1 MQKHDGPALA
11 MNSRSNS
18 TGMSTTSMLMNE
30 LFANY
35 DRRIRPFAE
44 EHRPVQVHMSIV
56 LGILID
62 IRENEQIACYVISHV
77 QRWTDLRLKWRP
89 REWNGTK
96 ELIAPLSNIW
106 LPRIFVY
113 NSMVTTDMLPPEKY
127 DVRIKHTGEIKIN
140 IPQYLEAICR
150 LSIENFP
157 FDYEYCAIALAS
169 PLLTTNEMECF
180 AHQPL
185 PDQSYFAGNAEW
197 ELINVTARH
206 MTFKEEEEVRAEVH
220 YIFLFK
226 RRAIFYI
233 AVIVIPIMLISAL
246 SLMGI
251 FSIVSDNEAR
261 NDKAGLGLSSLLSLS
276 VILGILSDALPRTN
290 SLPLLGIYI
299 LCVIIICAL
308 AVCLSLI
315 LSTLSRKLVEK
326 GRVPSS
332 FTYRLVCLQPKKF
345 TKSRVSRHSIFRP
358 SLTVTLTNG
367 VDKTKTNATTIGNPT
382 TKPEDCGFQFQ
393 DLAKIY
399 KAIGYL
405 AEEQRHIKRK
415 VDRRQ
420 MKLLIEQEWYAVFSR
435 INFALL
441 VIFELLNSASLLFFL
456 QYAFTPPQPMREPL
470 LLYFLLLSTVQ
481 SINANPSELL
491 DRLLSKYDKRVRPFA
506 DEQKPVTIQMTIV
519 LSILTELRENEQTA
533 SFVRLQWNPDENQ
546 GLKQLVVPVSLL
558 WIPKLFI
565 YNSVETK
572 DMLTSERFDARV
584 QHTGEIR
591 INLPQYVSTICRL
604 QIELYPFDVQ
614 FCAVA
619 IASPLLNTNEQ
630 IVNATQPPKD
640 SYFTGN
646 AEWEIKQVTVRSL
659 SFMEDGEYR
668 VEVHYIMHLHRRPV
682 YYLTVV
688 VAPCF
693 LISSLSIL
701 GVFSPTDDNSPRGE
715 RVSLGLGSLLALVV
729 LLDIVAT
736 SLPRSNS
743 IPLLGYFIIAII
755 LLCASAVA
763 VSTLLLGLN
772 RKLIDSHK
780 MPSNIAYTIALLR
793 APKKPRDYWQAGLNN
808 MDYFDGLTVT
818 PPKFPDLAAL
828 FNRVQEIA
836 QTQIEFRKMQQKR
849 KWYNAIEK
857 EWNRVFSR
865 IDYLLLF
872 IFEAL
877 NLLILILF
885 LRQSWIPVPEL
896 PSDFSV

>member
-1 MQKHDGPALA
+1 MVRWLLVFFFLFLSALA

-140 IPQYLEAICR
+140 IPQYLEAIC
-150 LSIENFP
+150 
-157 FDYEYCAIALAS
+157 
-169 PLLTTNEMECF
+169 
-180 AHQPL
+180 
-185 PDQSYFAGNAEW
+185 

-315 LSTLSRKLVEK
+315 LSTLSRKLVEQS
-326 GRVPSS
+326 VM
-332 FTYRLVCLQPKKF
+332 Q
-345 TKSRVSRHSIFRP
+345 
-358 SLTVTLTNG
+358 
-367 VDKTKTNATTIGNPT
+367 
-382 TKPEDCGFQFQ
+382 
-393 DLAKIY
+393 
-399 KAIGYL
+399 
-405 AEEQRHIKRK
+405 
-415 VDRRQ
+415 
-420 MKLLIEQEWYAVFSR
+420 
-435 INFALL
+435 
-441 VIFELLNSASLLFFL
+441 
-456 QYAFTPPQPMREPL
+456 

-481 SINANPSELL
+481 SINGMFMNNQNDRSKQFLANPSELL

-533 SFVRLQWNPDENQ
+533 SFVVSVSCCIVNFTSFRDFPHTKSQRNWMIMFGKSYWVRENRQDFQRYTDERLQWNPDENQ

-584 QHTGEIR
+584 QHTGEVYQTEF
-591 INLPQYVSTICRL
+591 LGQYSIID
-604 QIELYPFDVQ
+604 QNQ
-614 FCAVA
+614 F
-619 IASPLLNTNEQ
+619 
-630 IVNATQPPKD
+630 AT
-640 SYFTGN
+640 
-646 AEWEIKQVTVRSL
+646 
-659 SFMEDGEYR
+659 DGEYR

-715 RVSLGLGSLLALVV
+715 RVSLGLGSLLALV
-729 LLDIVAT
+729 
-736 SLPRSNS
+736 R
-743 IPLLGYFIIAII
+743 YFIIAII

-836 QTQIEFRKMQQKR
+836 QTQIEFRKMQQK
-849 KWYNAIEK
+849 KEMIEK